1 MGSTAVTTRGTRLL
15 IMSYSQYTELGFQI
29 NNVTFAVRIPSVKIR
44 RPRFWRKKMS
54 VNNQEDGIATL
65 SASSSTS
72 SSSSSSSPPSDDW
85 IAQFHA
91 RYNPIQT
98 ATINTVTM
106 MSDNPSPCLTSTPV
120 RLSRERS
127 RITLHDVSGVKIY
140 EDMDDIGEASEN
152 TSEDSYEIV
161 AVENNRVIGKA
172 TFGTY
177 SRGTLKS
184 RIH

>member
-1 MGSTAVTTRGTRLL
+1 
-15 IMSYSQYTELGFQI
+15 
-29 NNVTFAVRIPSVKIR
+29 
-44 RPRFWRKKMS
+44 MS
-54 VNNQEDGIATL
+54 VNNQEDGVATL

-98 ATINTVTM
+98 ATINSVTM
-106 MSDNPSPCLTSTPV
+106 MSDNPSPSPCLASTPV

-127 RITLHDVSGVKIY
+127 KITLHDVSGVKIY
-140 EDMDDIGEASEN
+140 EDMDDIGEASED
-152 TSEDSYEIV
+152 TSDDSYEIV

-177 SRGTLKS
+177 KSRGTLRS

>member
-1 MGSTAVTTRGTRLL
+1 MGSNVVTTRGTRHL

-54 VNNQEDGIATL
+54 VNNQEDGVATL

-72 SSSSSSSPPSDDW
+72 SSSSSSCPPSDDW

-98 ATINTVTM
+98 ATMNSVTM
-106 MSDNPSPCLTSTPV
+106 MSDNPSPSTPV

-140 EDMDDIGEASEN
+140 EDMDDIGEASED
-152 TSEDSYEIV
+152 TSDSYEIV
-161 AVENNRVIGKA
+161 TVENNRVIGKA

-177 SRGTLKS
+177 KSRGTIRS